1 MSGALVIIP
10 VLAAAKSTEA
20 ILKPLQG
27 PSSLER
33 TLLAAIE
40 DLPDATIVVTT
51 DSEAVAAR
59 ARGLGQKTGGKG
71 VTVQDRKSDS
81 YSDAL
86 IDVLD
91 GYPAEHVAVVEATHP
106 FRPRGLIRRTMENLI
121 ARDHLDSVVCTR
133 QFRANLWRLDEDRTI
148 TALGPGGDRRDG
160 TYFQEMVGLALATR
174 PSLIRDGRR
183 LGDAVG
189 FEVVDQFWAL
199 IDIQDDVTHAVAELV
214 ADRLTELRDRIE

>member
-1 MSGALVIIP
+1 MSGTMVIIP

-20 ILKPLQG
+20 ILKPLRG

-40 DLPDATIVVTT
+40 DLPEATIVVTT
-51 DSEAVAAR
+51 DSDAVAAQ
-59 ARGLGQKTGGKG
+59 ANGLGQKTGSTS
-71 VTVQDRKSDS
+71 VTLQERKSDS
-81 YSDAL
+81 YLGAL

-91 GYPAEHVAVVEATHP
+91 AYPAEHVAVVEATHP

-121 ARDHLDSVVCTR
+121 ARKHLDSVVCTR
-133 QFRANLWRLDEDRTI
+133 QFRANLWCLDEDQAI

-174 PSLIRDGRR
+174 PNLVRDGRR

-199 IDIQDDVTHAVAELV
+199 IDIQDDVTHALAELV